1 MKASRLRLA
10 LITSFVSLCLASQVC
25 AQADASA
32 KKAESTASRTEVLR
46 QFNASLVALVSKV
59 SAAVVQIQA
68 TGLAPVEGTSKAGVA
83 LIVRQRAIGS
93 GVMVDPD
100 GYIMTNAHVVE
111 GAQRIR
117 VVLPTP
123 AAVSPLEIPPLGKA
137 QILEAKLVGLHKETD
152 LALLKVEGHN
162 FPTLLLERNRAVH
175 PGELVLAIG
184 SPEGLQNSVTM
195 GVVSSVWRQPDPD
208 QPMVYIQTDAPINRG
223 NSGGPLVDLDGYI
236 VGLNTFILS
245 ESGGSEGL
253 GFAIPARV
261 IRFVYQNLR
270 KYGHVHRTEIQAG
283 AQTVTPTL
291 AAGLGLTQ
299 DWGVVISD
307 VTPRGPADAAG
318 LKVQDIVVAV
328 DGRPILGLPGL
339 TALLYLH
346 PPDEVVRMEILR
358 GSEHLSLNVPAIE
371 AHDQEDQLVD
381 FIDPNNRI
389 GRLGIFA
396 MDFDDRLRTAMPDVR
411 IPSGVVVLGR
421 SLDLNALSADLRA
434 GDIIHALNR
443 TRIESIQQLRSV
455 LRQLKAGDAVVLQI
469 ERQQKLQYVDFEAD

>member
-1 MKASRLRLA
+1 
-10 LITSFVSLCLASQVC
+10 
-25 AQADASA
+25 
-32 KKAESTASRTEVLR
+32 
-46 QFNASLVALVSKV
+46 
-59 SAAVVQIQA
+59 
-68 TGLAPVEGTSKAGVA
+68 
-83 LIVRQRAIGS
+83 
-93 GVMVDPD
+93 
-100 GYIMTNAHVVE
+100 
-111 GAQRIR
+111 
-117 VVLPTP
+117 
-123 AAVSPLEIPPLGKA
+123 
-137 QILEAKLVGLHKETD
+137 
-152 LALLKVEGHN
+152 
-162 FPTLLLERNRAVH
+162 
-175 PGELVLAIG
+175 
-184 SPEGLQNSVTM
+184 
-195 GVVSSVWRQPDPD
+195 VVSSVWRQPDPD

-223 NSGGPLVDLDGYI
+223 NSGGPLVDMDGYV

-245 ESGGSEGL
+245 EGGGSEGL

-261 IRFVYQNLR
+261 IRFVYANLR

-283 AQTVTPTL
+283 AQTITPTL

-307 VTPRGPADAAG
+307 VTPKGPADAAG

-358 GSEHLSLNVPAIE
+358 GSERLSLVVPAIE
-371 AHDQEDQLVD
+371 AHDQADQLVD

-389 GRLGIFA
+389 GKLGIFA

-421 SLDLNALSADLRA
+421 SLDLNAPAADLRA

-443 TRIESIQQLRSV
+443 TRIDSIQQLKSV
-455 LRQLKAGDAVVLQI
+455 LRQVKAGDAVVLQI

>member
-223 NSGGPLVDLDGYI
+223 NSGGPLVDLDGDI

-328 DGRPILGLPGL
+328 DGRHILGLPGL

-396 MDFDDRLRTAMPDVR
+396 MDFDERLRTAMPDVR

-443 TRIESIQQLRSV
+443 TRIESIQQLSSV

>member
-1 MKASRLRLA
+1 MKASLLRFA
-10 LITSFVSLCLASQVC
+10 LIASFASLCLTPQAF
-25 AQADASA
+25 AQAD
-32 KKAESTASRTEVLR
+32 KADSTASRPEVLR
-46 QFNASLVALVSKV
+46 QFNASLEALVAKV
-59 SAAVVQIQA
+59 SLAVVQIQA
-68 TGLAPVEGTSKAGVA
+68 TGLAPVEATSKAGVA

-93 GVMVDPD
+93 GVIVDPD

-117 VVLPTP
+117 VLLPTP
-123 AAVSPLEIPPLGKA
+123 AAASPLEIRPVGKA
-137 QILEAKLVGLHKETD
+137 QILDAKLVGLHKETD

-162 FPTLLLERNRAVH
+162 FPTLPLQKNRAVH

-208 QPMVYIQTDAPINRG
+208 QPMVYIQTDAPINHG
-223 NSGGPLVDLDGYI
+223 NSGGPLVDLDGYV

-245 ESGGSEGL
+245 EGGGSEGL

-261 IRFVYQNLR
+261 IRFVYQSLR

-283 AQTVTPTL
+283 AQTITPTL

-328 DGRPILGLPGL
+328 DGRTILGLPGL

-346 PPDEVVRMEILR
+346 PPDEAVRMEILR

-371 AHDQEDQLVD
+371 AHDQEDRLVD

-389 GRLGIFA
+389 GRLAIFA
-396 MDFDDRLRTAMPDVR
+396 MEFDERLRTAMPDVR

-421 SLDLNALSADLRA
+421 SLDLNAPAADLRA

-443 TRIESIQQLRSV
+443 TRIESIPQLRSV